1 MRQAKVF
8 INNKEAGVLTELE
21 FGTNYRFE
29 YLDGYA
35 GLPVSLTMPT
45 TQRIFEYNG
54 FPSFFDG
61 LLPEGFQLDAL
72 LKIRKIDQNDLF
84 SQLLAVGEDM
94 VGNVTIEEIL

>member
-72 LKIRKIDQNDLF
+72 LKIRKIDRNDLF
-84 SQLLAVGEDM
+84 SQLLAVGE
-94 VGNVTIEEIL
+94 EIL

>member
-35 GLPVSLTMPT
+35 GIPVSLTMPT
-45 TQRIFEYNG
+45 TQKTFEYNG

-72 LKIRKIDQNDLF
+72 LKIRKIDRNDLF
-84 SQLLAVGEDM
+84 TQLLAVGEDM
-94 VGNVTIEEIL
+94 VGNVTIEEII